1 MNRERNR
8 PGSGRSDDQS
18 PSTPRP
24 GYSEGQREEEEEEE
38 SGNRIEEDEESSP
51 MGQQDRDR
59 ESNRGSPGNQGRQG
73 MDD

>member
-24 GYSEGQREEEEEEE
+24 GNPEVQREEEEEEE
-38 SGNRIEEDEESSP
+38 SGNRIVEDEESSP
-51 MGQQDRDR
+51 MGQKDQNRDR
-59 ESNRGSPGNQGRQG
+59 SPN
-73 MDD
+73 

>member
-8 PGSGRSDDQS
+8 PGSGRSQPPNQN

-24 GYSEGQREEEEEEE
+24 GKSEGQREEEEEEE
-38 SGNRIEEDEESSP
+38 SGGRMEEDEESSP
-51 MGQQDRDR
+51 MGQRDPQ
-59 ESNRGSPGNQGRQG
+59 SNRGTPGTQGRQG

>member
-1 MNRERNR
+1 MNREQNR
-8 PGSGRSDDQS
+8 PGSGRQSQNPSS
-18 PSTPRP
+18 PSRP
-24 GYSEGQREEEEEEE
+24 GKSETDREEEEEEE
-38 SGNRIEEDEESSP
+38 GGGRIEEDEESSP